1 MMRCHFLLLRRG
13 VVAVSRAPSTR
24 RLKYSHRIHAVDAT
38 QMKNTLDDDEKG
50 VADKL
55 SADDKEEIEN
65 TINEALD
72 WLDENPEADKDE
84 YTSKQKEVEAI
95 ANPIMRNVYQGAGG
109 PGGGEEEEDYDFGD
123 DEL

>member
-1 MMRCHFLLLRRG
+1 MMRCHSFLLRRG

-65 TINEALD
+65 TRA
-72 WLDENPEADKDE
+72 AA
-84 YTSKQKEVEAI
+84 S
-95 ANPIMRNVYQGAGG
+95 
-109 PGGGEEEEDYDFGD
+109 
-123 DEL
+123 